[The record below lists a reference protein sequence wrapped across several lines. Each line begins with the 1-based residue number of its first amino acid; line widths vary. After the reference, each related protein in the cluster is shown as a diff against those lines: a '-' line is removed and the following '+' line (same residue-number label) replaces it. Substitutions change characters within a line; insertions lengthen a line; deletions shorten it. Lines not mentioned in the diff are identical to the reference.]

1 MIKPELYT
9 ILKRKSDGRKLYVR
23 GYREGEVWG
32 SWWGREVGFT
42 TDWMPIEDFEETTK
56 ELEK

>member
-1 MIKPELYT
+1 
-9 ILKRKSDGRKLYVR
+9 LKRKSDGRKLYVR